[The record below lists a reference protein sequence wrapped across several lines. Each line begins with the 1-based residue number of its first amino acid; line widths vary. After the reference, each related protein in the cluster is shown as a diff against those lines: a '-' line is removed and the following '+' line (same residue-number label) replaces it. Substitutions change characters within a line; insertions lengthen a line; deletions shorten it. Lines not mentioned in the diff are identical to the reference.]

1 MSGEAIC
8 EIEEMLITFTLPAM
22 TCLAFQMLPQQG
34 LLHRECS
41 WTRSEDT
48 PSLWSRGVGRSS
60 VSTVYWGTLCGEE
73 KTFFRGYGIIE
84 RRFSKTSLN
93 GVDRAQYSSA
103 ANPPPGP
110 FFRRV
115 QYV

>member
-1 MSGEAIC
+1 
-8 EIEEMLITFTLPAM
+8 
-22 TCLAFQMLPQQG
+22 
-34 LLHRECS
+34 
-41 WTRSEDT
+41 
-48 PSLWSRGVGRSS
+48 VGRSS

-103 ANPPPGP
+103 ANPPPAPSSEEYSMYESPLILSLLMSGHAS
-110 FFRRV
+110 
-115 QYV
+115 